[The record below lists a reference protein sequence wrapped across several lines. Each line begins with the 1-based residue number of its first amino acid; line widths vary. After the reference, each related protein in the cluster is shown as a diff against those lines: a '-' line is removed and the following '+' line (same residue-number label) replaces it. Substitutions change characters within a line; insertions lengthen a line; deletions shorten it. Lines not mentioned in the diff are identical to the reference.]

1 VRVSAPS
8 RDELQAVIRDLK
20 AEDWGMELKFG
31 NYRS

>member
-8 RDELQAVIRDLK
+8 RDELQSVIWDLK
-20 AEDWGMELKFG
+20 GEDWGMELNFG